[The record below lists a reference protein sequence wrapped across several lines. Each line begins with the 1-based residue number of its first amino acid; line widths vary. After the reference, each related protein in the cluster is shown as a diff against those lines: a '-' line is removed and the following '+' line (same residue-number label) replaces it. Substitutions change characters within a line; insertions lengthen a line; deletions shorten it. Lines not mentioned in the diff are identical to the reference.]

1 MNKIANLLTSDHR
14 SCDQFLATCE
24 SAVSRKEWALA
35 RSAFADFQA
44 AMLTHFDSEESILFP
59 QFEQRTGIS
68 RGPTHVMRSEHLQM
82 RQLLLLAAVALDA
95 NDVDDYCGHT
105 ETLLIMMQQHNVKEE
120 NVLYPMC
127 DQQLA
132 DSADRLITE
141 LAAQLGRTAK
151 VSP

>member
-1 MNKIANLLTSDHR
+1 MNKIANVLTSDHR
-14 SCDQFLATCE
+14 ACDQRLATTE
-24 SAVSRKEWALA
+24 NAVSRKDWSLA

-44 AMLTHFDSEESILFP
+44 AMLAHFDAEESILFP

-68 RGPTHVMRSEHLQM
+68 RGPTHVMRSEHVQM
-82 RQLLLLAAVALDA
+82 RQLLVAAKAALDA
-95 NDVDDYCGHT
+95 NDVDDYGGHV

-132 DSADRLITE
+132 DSADQLIVA
-141 LAAQLGRTAK
+141 LAAQLGNTAK

>member
-14 SCDQFLATCE
+14 ACDQFLATAE
-24 SAVSRKEWALA
+24 NAVSRKDWSLA

-44 AMLTHFDSEESILFP
+44 VMLAHFASEESILFP
-59 QFEQRTGIS
+59 LFEQRTGIM
-68 RGPTHVMRSEHLQM
+68 RGPTHVMRSEHVQM
-82 RQLLLLAAVALDA
+82 RQLLAAAGAALAAD
-95 NDVDDYCGHT
+95 DVEEYSGHI

-132 DSADRLITE
+132 DTADELIAE
-141 LAAQLGRTAK
+141 LATQLGKTAK
-151 VSP
+151 VVP